1 MKAKHYIILVL
12 SIILFI
18 ILYNIYNIEVAVSS
32 YQTEQVR
39 LFPFGCISPNK
50 ALKQYI
56 NIPYDQTIRQID
68 IKLATYAR
76 NNTNNN
82 IISIIKGNDLLF
94 KKQINSK
101 NIIDNSFYHIPNL
114 NIQLNKGDKLI
125 ISIESEDATANNCI
139 TAWVADIKT
148 ANKLYQYDVLTS
160 TYNEIKGEL
169 VVKLYNNSKLP
180 LPQYLSSRFLQI
192 PVWIFYGLTILLSI
206 LLILVIIIILFP
218 ENDMEIKS
226 K

>member
-1 MKAKHYIILVL
+1 MKAKHYTILIL
-12 SIILFI
+12 SIIIFI
-18 ILYNIYNIEVAVSS
+18 ILYNIYNIEVVVSS
-32 YQTEQVR
+32 YQTEQTR

-56 NIPYDQTIRQID
+56 NIPYNQTIRQID

-76 NNTNNN
+76 KNTNNN
-82 IISIIKGNDLLF
+82 TISIIKGNDLLF
-94 KKQINSK
+94 KKQVNSK
-101 NIIDNSFYHIPNL
+101 NIIDNSFYHIQNL

-125 ISIESEDATANNCI
+125 ISIESKDATEHNCI

-148 ANKLYQYDVLTS
+148 ANKLYQYDVLTD

-169 VVKLYNNSKLP
+169 VVELYNNKLP
-180 LPQYLSSRFLQI
+180 LPQYLSTRFLQI

-206 LLILVIIIILFP
+206 LLILVILIILYP
-218 ENDMEIKS
+218 ENRREN
-226 K
+226 